1 MEEKKNSNFFA
12 KKSAFLVCSFIILVI
27 SCVGLSGGFT
37 NMDNNIFDLMLR
49 AAPNPKVSPDV
60 LFLDIDDE
68 SLNQEGT
75 WPWTRDIL
83 ADVLIRAKE
92 LGAES
97 ITFDI
102 EYLSPSQ
109 KGINPDVVGEIPV
122 LFSEVQGQVAAV
134 MEEMGLAFSS
144 GQVEPEYIPEVTA
157 DILQHN
163 ILPSFDYL
171 FETVSSVSRDNDD
184 YFGRAIQFF
193 GNTWLTVNLGDII
206 TTTDEVVAYVE
217 NRFMLD
223 SVEDEENLTYKAN
236 RHTFEDQNI
245 SEGFSPAL
253 QILMERASGAGFT
266 NVIID
271 SGGTRR
277 RVDLLYEK
285 EGKYLPQLV
294 FAPLLDRVDAQGLKR
309 EDRTLTIKGALLP
322 NSTERQDIVI
332 PLDKNGYMLV
342 NWFHGDYLE
351 GFKHHPVINLRYL
364 DALEEQIETCVNWF
378 SQDLYL
384 LAADGSWLEYYVISS
399 QLANQYSQLTAEKNR
414 LLSLCNGYDE
424 FGNPKNG
431 FITDQE
437 YENYFAARQAFF
449 DGCTEFVNG
458 SSLEGIYN
466 RLEELAAE
474 GTPAEE
480 IEAFWA
486 TVEETF
492 LFLKATVETY
502 NQEFARMKQDFTGSF
517 CIVGNSATGNTDLG
531 TTPFVARYPNVG
543 THGNI
548 YNTIVNQEFIYPMD
562 WQQSFIIVIV
572 FSLIFSWFAMKM
584 KIRIQMAIGI
594 TSNILLPVISILL
607 MHFWQI
613 WMPFFAAFLVL
624 FLSYISAVVLRFV
637 YTEQDKRFIK
647 HAFSTYL
654 SKDVVND
661 IISNPEKLALG
672 GTERE
677 ITALFSDIK
686 SFSSLSEN
694 VTASQLVSI
703 LNDYLTRM
711 SDLILDQNG
720 TIDKYIGDAI
730 VSFFGAPI
738 DLPDH
743 AFRACAAAVRIKQA
757 EEILNKEYEEK
768 EILPMPILTRIG
780 INTGNMVV
788 GNMGTS
794 SKMNYTIMGNHVN
807 IAARLEGVNKVYNSW
822 ILVSESTWL
831 SANKGEHEGELISRR
846 LDKVRVMGIDKPVQL
861 YNIIGFAEEMT
872 DAEISAVDLFHEGLE
887 CYLDKRFVEAKRFF
901 EHAASLTPKDGTP
914 QVFVERCK
922 KYISDPPPENWD
934 GVMTMSTK

>member
-1 MEEKKNSNFFA
+1 MEKRKDSSFFSQ
-12 KKSAFLVCSFIILVI
+12 KSAFIASCFIIIVFF
-27 SCVGLSGGFT
+27 SVGLSGGFT

-49 AAPNPKVSPDV
+49 VAPEPTISSDV

-75 WPWTRDIL
+75 WPWSRDIL

-92 LGAES
+92 LGADAA
-97 ITFDI
+97 TFDI

-109 KGINPDVVGEIPV
+109 KGINPDVVEEIPV
-122 LFSEVQGQVAAV
+122 LFSDVQGQVASIL
-134 MEEMGLAFSS
+134 EEMGLAFST
-144 GQVEPEYIPEVTA
+144 GQVEVEYIPDVTS
-157 DILQHN
+157 DILQNN
-163 ILPSFDYL
+163 ILPTFDYL
-171 FETVSSVSRDNDD
+171 FDSVSSVSRDNDD

-206 TTTDEVVAYVE
+206 STTDEVRSYVE

-223 SVEDEENLTYKAN
+223 FVVDEENLTYKAN
-236 RHTFEDQNI
+236 RNTFKEQNI
-245 SEGFSPAL
+245 TEGFAPAL
-253 QILMERASGAGFT
+253 QILMERAAGAGFT

-285 EGKYLPQLV
+285 DGKYLPQLI
-294 FAPLLDRVDAQGLKR
+294 FAPLLDRIDAQGLER
-309 EDRTLTIKGALLP
+309 SDRKLTIKNALLP
-322 NSTERQDIVI
+322 GSTVRQDVVI
-332 PLDKNGYMLV
+332 PLDRDGYMLI
-342 NWFHGDYLE
+342 NWFHGDFLD
-351 GFKHHPVINLRYL
+351 GFKHYPVISLRYL
-364 DALEEQIETCVNWF
+364 DALEAQIETCINWF
-378 SQDLYL
+378 YQDLYL
-384 LAADGSWLEYYVISS
+384 LSADGNWLDYYVVSS
-399 QLANQYSQLTAEKNR
+399 ELAAQYSQLTAEKKR
-414 LLSLCNGYDE
+414 LLLACNGFDE

-431 FITDQE
+431 FISDQE
-437 YENYFAARQAFF
+437 YEDYFAARKTFF
-449 DGCTEFVNG
+449 ASCEEFANG
-458 SSLEGIYN
+458 SSLQEIYN
-466 RLEELAAE
+466 RLEELLAE

-480 IEAFWA
+480 IEAFWT

-492 LFLKATVETY
+492 SFFKTTVETY
-502 NQEFARMKQDFTGSF
+502 NQEFNKMNQDFTGAF
-517 CIVGNSATGNTDLG
+517 CIIGNSATGNTDLG

-543 THGNI
+543 THGNT
-548 YNTIVNQEFIYPMD
+548 YNTIINQEFIQPMD
-562 WQQSFIIVIV
+562 WQQSFLIAVI
-572 FSLIFSWFAMKM
+572 FALIFSWFGMKM
-584 KIRIQMAIGI
+584 NLKFQMIIGI
-594 TSNILLPVISILL
+594 TSNILLPVLSIVL
-607 MHFWQI
+607 MHFWRI
-613 WMPFFAAFLVL
+613 WMPFFGAFLVL
-624 FLSYISAVVLRFV
+624 FLTYISVVVLRFV

-694 VTASQLVSI
+694 VTPSQLVSI

-711 SDLILDQNG
+711 SDLILDQSG

-730 VSFFGAPI
+730 VSFFGAPV

-757 EEILNKEYEEK
+757 EEKLNEEYAANQN
-768 EILPMPILTRIG
+768 LPMPILTRIG

-822 ILVSESTWL
+822 ILVSENTWQA
-831 SANKGEHEGELISRR
+831 ANRGEHEGELAARR
-846 LDKVRVMGIDKPVQL
+846 LDKVRVMGIDKPIQL
-861 YNIIGFAEEMT
+861 YNILGFTEEMT
-872 DAEISAVDLFHEGLE
+872 DAELSAIKLFHEGLDA
-887 CYLDKRFVEAKRFF
+887 YLCKKFTEAKRFF
-901 EHAASLTPKDGTP
+901 EQTVTLNPKDRTP
-914 QVFVERCK
+914 QVFIDRCK
-922 KYISDPPPENWD
+922 KYITTPPPENWD